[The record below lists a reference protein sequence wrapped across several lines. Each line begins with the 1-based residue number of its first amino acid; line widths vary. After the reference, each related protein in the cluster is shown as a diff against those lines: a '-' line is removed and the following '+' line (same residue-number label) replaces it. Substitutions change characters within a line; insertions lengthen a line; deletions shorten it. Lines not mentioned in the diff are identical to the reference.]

1 MIKSLSSFLSALIL
15 LLLAAPV
22 QAQVDSEVAAGVRVY
37 AAPEIDQMVERHKK
51 INLETGV
58 MAGYRIQIYANPDYN
73 SARKKKTEFDLEFED
88 YRSVI
93 VLEEPDFK
101 VFVGQYLDRFDA
113 YHDLQQLIPEYPG
126 AFLVK
131 DLIDVGDL

>member
-1 MIKSLSSFLSALIL
+1 MIKSLPSILSALVL
-15 LLLAAPV
+15 PLLALPV
-22 QAQVDSEVAAGVRVY
+22 QAQMNSEVAQGVRVY

-51 INLETGV
+51 INLEAGV

-73 SARKKKTEFDLEFED
+73 SARKKKTEFDEEFEN
-88 YRSVI
+88 YSSVI

-113 YHDLQQLIPEYPG
+113 YYYLQQLIPDYPG